1 MKEFATFT
9 EAVGAFFDG
18 ADWLTDNESPA
29 MTALMKSAEALDNKI
44 SATMLAEYGKVFRY
58 LRNLKPDDDT
68 KHTDALDDFIESL

>member
-1 MKEFATFT
+1 MKEFATFE

-29 MTALMKSAEALDNKI
+29 MTALMKAAQSLDTKM
-44 SATMLAEYGKVFRY
+44 SATMLAEFGKVFRY
-58 LRNLKPDDDT
+58 LRNLKPDEDI